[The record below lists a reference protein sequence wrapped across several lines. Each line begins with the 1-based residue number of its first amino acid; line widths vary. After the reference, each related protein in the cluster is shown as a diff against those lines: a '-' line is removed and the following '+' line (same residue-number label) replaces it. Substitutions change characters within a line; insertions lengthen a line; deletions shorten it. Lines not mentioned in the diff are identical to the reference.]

1 VGHRKL
7 SWAAAGWSA
16 AAFGG
21 ALGAA
26 VPSAAAAPG
35 YHLESA
41 VTLKGASPGW
51 DYISVDPARGYL
63 FLGRRKAGVTV
74 FDAQAGKVVG
84 SIENSK
90 DANVAALVP
99 EVDRGYTANEDGTT
113 TVFQLSTLKTLDR
126 IKLGEAADAAFYEPV
141 TGQLAFTLGDT
152 KELVFVA
159 ARTGAIVGRLPM
171 DAEELEGA
179 AADGKGFL
187 YVNERDKNLVAK
199 VDVRARKVVAR
210 WPTTGCV
217 QPTGMAIDRASMRL
231 FLGCKGP
238 HPVLAV
244 VNARTGKVVATPE
257 IGRGNDGVVW
267 DPATKRVFATGGID
281 GNIVVYAQT
290 APDAYA
296 FAGALTTRPI
306 ARTLAFDPKT
316 RKLYT
321 MTAEGVVD
329 PTKPVN
335 KRAGSFYPNRYFD
348 DTFTVLT
355 YAPE

>member
-1 VGHRKL
+1 MTHLKR
-7 SWAAAGWSA
+7 WSA
-16 AAFGG
+16 VACGWAV
-21 ALGAA
+21 LGACA
-26 VPSAAAAPG
+26 MAHAAPG
-35 YHLESA
+35 YRLESA

-51 DYISVDPARGYL
+51 DYVTIDASRSYL
-63 FLGRRKAGVTV
+63 FLGRRKEGVTV
-74 FDAQAGKVVG
+74 FDAAAGKVVG
-84 SIENSK
+84 AIENSK
-90 DANVAALVP
+90 MANIATLVP
-99 EVDRGYTANEDGTT
+99 EADRGYTANEDGTT
-113 TVFQLSTLKTLDR
+113 TIFQLSTLKTLDR
-126 IKLGEAADAAFYEPV
+126 MKLGEAADSAFYEPV

-152 KELVFVA
+152 QELVFVTA
-159 ARTGAIVGRLPM
+159 KTGAIVGRLPM

-187 YVNERDKNLVAK
+187 YVNERDRNLVAK

-217 QPTGMAIDRASMRL
+217 MPTGMAIDRATMRL
-231 FLGCKGP
+231 FIGCKGP

-244 VNARTGKVVATPE
+244 MNARTGKVVATPE

-267 DPATKRVFATGGID
+267 DAATKRVFTANGLDGDIVIYEQKGPDSYSLGG
-281 GNIVVYAQT
+281 
-290 APDAYA
+290 A
-296 FAGALTTRPI
+296 FTTRPI
-306 ARTLAFDPKT
+306 ARTLALDPKT

-329 PTKPVN
+329 PAKPVN
-335 KRAGSFYPNRYFD
+335 KRAGAFYPNRYFD